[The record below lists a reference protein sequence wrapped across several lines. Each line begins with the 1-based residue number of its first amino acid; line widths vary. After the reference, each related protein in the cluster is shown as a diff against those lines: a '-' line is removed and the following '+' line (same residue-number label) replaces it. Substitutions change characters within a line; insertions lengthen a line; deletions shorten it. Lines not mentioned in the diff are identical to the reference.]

1 MNNNEQ
7 VFKNIYINYCYELM
21 KFGEENPD
29 IEASKIK
36 LEELKS
42 RFIKDIDEYVELVN
56 RRMITSDFYNYAIEK
71 LARVYAFINWCP
83 ALLKYNKEMLL
94 DCEELVRKQK
104 RKIENLPNK
113 LIDKSA
119 QEEATKYIKTAEE
132 NIEAQ
137 KGREANEID
146 KL

>member
-36 LEELKS
+36 LEELKNQ
-42 RFIKDIDEYVELVN
+42 FIKDVDEYVELVN
-56 RRMITSDFYNYAIEK
+56 RKMITSEFYNYAIEK
-71 LARVYAFINWCP
+71 LARIYAFINWCP
-83 ALLKYNKEMLL
+83 ELLEHNSEMLL
-94 DCEELVRKQK
+94 DFTKLVEQQK

-113 LIDKSA
+113 HINKIA
-119 QEEATKYIKTAEE
+119 QEEATKYRRAAEE
-132 NIEAQ
+132 
-137 KGREANEID
+137 ANFW
-146 KL
+146 KT

>member
-36 LEELKS
+36 LEELKNQ
-42 RFIKDIDEYVELVN
+42 FIKDVDEYVELVN
-56 RRMITSDFYNYAIEK
+56 RKMITSEFYNYAIEK
-71 LARVYAFINWCP
+71 LARIYAFINWCP
-83 ALLKYNKEMLL
+83 ELLEHNSEMLL
-94 DCEELVRKQK
+94 DFTKLVEQQK

-119 QEEATKYIKTAEE
+119 QEEAIKYKKAAEE
-132 NIEAQ
+132 
-137 KGREANEID
+137 ANF
-146 KL
+146 